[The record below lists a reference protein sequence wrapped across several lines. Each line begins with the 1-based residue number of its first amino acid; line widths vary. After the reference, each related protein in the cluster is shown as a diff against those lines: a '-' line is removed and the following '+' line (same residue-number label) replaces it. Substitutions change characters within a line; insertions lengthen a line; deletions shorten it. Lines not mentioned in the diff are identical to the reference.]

1 MKNTN
6 PNNIAEK
13 ITELSGIDVFM
24 DNRERRVVE
33 VRSLLTY
40 LLRDKL
46 KMRWKNIVL
55 FYDRN
60 GKKINMANVMHSYK
74 KYNDYKKQNTFLD
87 TIEKSFVFD
96 SYSNHDEVDKI
107 EYLEKKCKRLKKK
120 LEEQLEQITD
130 VIINHQR
137 NN

>member
-1 MKNTN
+1 MLNNLK
-6 PNNIAEK
+6 PINIADK
-13 ITELSGIDVFM
+13 ISELSGIDVFT

-33 VRSLLTY
+33 VRALLTY

-74 KYNDYKKQNTFLD
+74 KYDDYKKQNPVLD
-87 TIEKSFVFD
+87 QLQKSFVFEP
-96 SYSNHDEVDKI
+96 YSDYDEINKI
-107 EYLEKKCKRLKKK
+107 DYLEKKCKRLEKK
-120 LEEQLEQITD
+120 LQEQI
-130 VIINHQR
+130 NK
-137 NN
+137 

>member
-6 PNNIAEK
+6 PNSIAKK

-24 DNRERRVVE
+24 DNRERKVVE

-74 KYNDYKKQNTFLD
+74 KYNDYKKQNAVLD
-87 TIEKSFVFD
+87 TLEKSFVFEPYTD
-96 SYSNHDEVDKI
+96 YDEINKI
-107 EYLEKKCKRLKKK
+107 DYLEKKCKRLEKK
-120 LEEQLEQITD
+120 LEEQL
-130 VIINHQR
+130 NK
-137 NN
+137 